1 MRNYERLSVLRARGV
16 LWVEIKWLLICANG
30 AVSAYTHRYQD
41 SPVEEAVWSS
51 FYQTSHGLIL
61 RRKSSIIRSLE
72 SPSSILVSEKWQ
84 KESYCTYCQAR
95 RDRKQSQS
103 PTLFRS

>member
-1 MRNYERLSVLRARGV
+1 VGRDKMALNCG
-16 LWVEIKWLLICANG
+16 NG
-30 AVSAYTHRYQD
+30 AVSAYTHHYQD
-41 SPVEEAVWSS
+41 SPLEEAVWSS

-61 RRKSSIIRSLE
+61 RRKSSILRSLE